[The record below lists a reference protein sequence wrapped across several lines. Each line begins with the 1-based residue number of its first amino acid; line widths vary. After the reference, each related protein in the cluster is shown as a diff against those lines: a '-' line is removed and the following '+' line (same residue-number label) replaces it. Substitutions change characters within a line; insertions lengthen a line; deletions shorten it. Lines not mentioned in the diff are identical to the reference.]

1 MSLLHENSALKI
13 VTRYHANNKN
23 VKKSINYFRFNLNYV
38 RSGSLYFRAAAAA
51 KAKATENKIHG
62 RLTRLFSTSTNNMPL
77 SNFKVF
83 TNADLD
89 KLDIFEYVK
98 GKSGIYMWTN
108 KLNNKNYIGSS
119 VSLRRRL
126 LEYYNVNRL
135 LNEKSMPIYTA
146 LLKYGYQ
153 NFSLTILE
161 ICSIDSLMS
170 REKYYFDVYSPEYN
184 ILKTPG
190 SPDRGS
196 GWKHSEATI
205 ENMSIA
211 VNKRN
216 KSLEYI
222 TKVSEAQ
229 PKNIK
234 IEVTNIETNT
244 SMVYNAIRAAARALD
259 LDRRYIENYIYL
271 NEDKPVLGK
280 YTFKLIS
287 SEKSNTNPVVN
298 TQKTSKKLKV
308 TNVDLQKV
316 TVYPSIGA
324 AAREL
329 GLRQASI
336 SLYLKENRTKPFKGL
351 YLFELV

>member
-1 MSLLHENSALKI
+1 
-13 VTRYHANNKN
+13 
-23 VKKSINYFRFNLNYV
+23 
-38 RSGSLYFRAAAAA
+38 
-51 KAKATENKIHG
+51 
-62 RLTRLFSTSTNNMPL
+62 
-77 SNFKVF
+77 
-83 TNADLD
+83 
-89 KLDIFEYVK
+89 
-98 GKSGIYMWTN
+98 
-108 KLNNKNYIGSS
+108 
-119 VSLRRRL
+119 
-126 LEYYNVNRL
+126 
-135 LNEKSMPIYTA
+135 
-146 LLKYGYQ
+146 
-153 NFSLTILE
+153 
-161 ICSIDSLMS
+161 
-170 REKYYFDVYSPEYN
+170 
-184 ILKTPG
+184 
-190 SPDRGS
+190 
-196 GWKHSEATI
+196 
-205 ENMSIA
+205 MSIA
-211 VNKRN
+211 ANKRN
-216 KSLEYI
+216 QSLEYI

-229 PKNIK
+229 SKNIK